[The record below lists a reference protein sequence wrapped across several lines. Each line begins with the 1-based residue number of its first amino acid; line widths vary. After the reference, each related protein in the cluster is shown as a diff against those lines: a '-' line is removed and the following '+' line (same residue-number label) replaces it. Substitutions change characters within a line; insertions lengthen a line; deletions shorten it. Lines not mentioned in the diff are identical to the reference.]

1 MLTISGC
8 SWAFLADLLK
18 NIANPLRSSP
28 KIVCSCLWQ
37 GAAAAAV
44 GAAPEGTR
52 RRSRESPFT
61 VGRWLWALVGNA
73 NFICILAGCGLLRTR
88 WLANPL
94 TGLAPPQNVPH
105 KVSPLHPGPYGES
118 LDFLSFSKIISPPWG
133 GVNTKKEF

>member
-8 SWAFLADLLK
+8 SWSFLADLLK

-28 KIVCSCLWQ
+28 KSVCSCLWQ

-52 RRSRESPFT
+52 RRSRGSPFP
-61 VGRWLWALVGNA
+61 VGRRLWALVGIA

-94 TGLAPPQNVPH
+94 TGLAPLGPFKKVSIFLKKNGQNVPQ
-105 KVSPLHPGPYGES
+105 KDPALHPGPLE
-118 LDFLSFSKIISPPWG
+118 KVCI
-133 GVNTKKEF
+133 V